1 MKQSEEPVAS
11 SASAA
16 AAAAAAAAAE
26 SVQPLSSSV
35 DANNPVPEQLR
46 IKCGRKL
53 HCRYWQPIVSPRA
66 LVILNH
72 GFAEHLECYEEL
84 GSRLAKENILAY
96 GHDHVGHGRS
106 DGVRANVDTVD
117 DYVSDVLNHVQ
128 LMKEEH
134 PQIPCFAIGHSM
146 GGMITLAAAL
156 RDVKA
161 FDGVVLMGPLIQIDP
176 ALASPMK
183 IWAVRLL
190 SRIVPNLSIGQLDV
204 ALVSRDAQQQEVM
217 KNDGLRWKG
226 GVKSKWATAIYDALT
241 LINAKMSSMKVPFL
255 ILHGEKDMICNP
267 EGSRQLMEKASVKD
281 KDLKLFTDALHHLY
295 MEVPSV
301 KEAALADTVNWIC
314 QRIPPSGQSTPSTA
328 HE

>member
-1 MKQSEEPVAS
+1 MKHCEEPVS
-11 SASAA
+11 SEPA
-16 AAAAAAAAAE
+16 
-26 SVQPLSSSV
+26 QPVTSTA

-53 HCRYWQPIVSPRA
+53 HCRYWQPTVSPRA
-66 LVILNH
+66 LVILIH

-84 GSRLAKENILAY
+84 GSRLAQENILAY

-106 DGVRANVDTVD
+106 DGVRANVDAVD

-134 PQIPCFAIGHSM
+134 PQIPSFAVGHSM

-156 RDVKA
+156 KDMKA
-161 FDGVVLMGPLIQIDP
+161 FDGVVLMGPLIHIDP

-183 IWAVRLL
+183 LWVVRML
-190 SRIVPNLSIGQLDV
+190 SRIAPNLSIGQLDL
-204 ALVSRDAQQQEVM
+204 AQVSRDSQQQELM
-217 KNDGLRWKG
+217 KGDDLRWKG
-226 GVKSKWATAIYDALT
+226 GVKSKWATAVYEALT
-241 LINAKMSSMKVPFL
+241 AINAKLTSMKVPFL
-255 ILHGEKDMICNP
+255 ILHGEKDQLCNP

-281 KDLKLFTDALHHLY
+281 KDLKIFADAFHHLY

-301 KEAALADTVNWIC
+301 REEALADSVNWIC
-314 QRIPPSGQSTPSTA
+314 QRIPPSGQSASSA
-328 HE
+328 Q